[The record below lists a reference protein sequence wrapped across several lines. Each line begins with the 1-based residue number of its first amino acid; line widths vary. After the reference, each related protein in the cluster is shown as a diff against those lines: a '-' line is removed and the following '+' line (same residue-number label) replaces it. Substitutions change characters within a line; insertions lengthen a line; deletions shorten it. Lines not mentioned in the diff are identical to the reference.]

1 MSSSDYNRKSL
12 SNYKHFAEFMR
23 DQEAI
28 MDREEERRRHE
39 DEERYDE
46 EEESVM
52 ETSFPE
58 SAVSQE
64 HQVIYSELPLRGDTL
79 TLPTLVQ
86 RQADTMHI
94 TSTGRHD
101 REVFANM
108 ITYSY
113 RTRSTPQ
120 LKTVTGELTHVLN
133 TLYIR
138 INGLEML
145 NTDLSDM
152 LENAHAAL
160 ILEHEGGRRLSPSS
174 AST

>member
-1 MSSSDYNRKSL
+1 MSRSDYNRKNL
-12 SNYKHFAEFMR
+12 SNYKHFPEFMR
-23 DQEAI
+23 HQEAI
-28 MDREEERRRHE
+28 MDREEERRLHE
-39 DEERYDE
+39 DKERYD

-64 HQVIYSELPLRGDTL
+64 HQVIYSELPLRGDIL

-86 RQADTMHI
+86 CQADTMHI
-94 TSTGRHD
+94 TSTGLHD
-101 REVFANM
+101 REVFANI

-138 INGLEML
+138 INGLENL

-152 LENAHAAL
+152 LGNAHAAL
-160 ILEHEGGRRLSPSS
+160 ILERQGGRWLSPSS

>member
-46 EEESVM
+46 EESVM

-64 HQVIYSELPLRGDTL
+64 LD
-79 TLPTLVQ
+79 
-86 RQADTMHI
+86 
-94 TSTGRHD
+94 D

>member
-1 MSSSDYNRKSL
+1 MSSSDYNHKNL
-12 SNYKHFAEFMR
+12 SNYKRFAEFMR

-28 MDREEERRRHE
+28 MDREEELRRHE
-39 DEERYDE
+39 DQERYE
-46 EEESVM
+46 EEESVV

-94 TSTGRHD
+94 TSTGLHD
-101 REVFANM
+101 REVFENM

-120 LKTVTGELTHVLN
+120 LKIVTGELTHVLN

-138 INGLEML
+138 INGLEKL

-152 LENAHAAL
+152 LENAHAAF
-160 ILEHEGGRRLSPSS
+160 ILERQGGRRLSPSS
-174 AST
+174 ASI

>member
-46 EEESVM
+46 EESVM

-79 TLPTLVQ
+79 
-86 RQADTMHI
+86 
-94 TSTGRHD
+94 
-101 REVFANM
+101 
-108 ITYSY
+108 
-113 RTRSTPQ
+113 

>member
-1 MSSSDYNRKSL
+1 MSSPDYNRKNL
-12 SNYKHFAEFMR
+12 SNYKHLAEFMR

-28 MDREEERRRHE
+28 MNQEEERRRHE

-46 EEESVM
+46 EESVM
-52 ETSFPE
+52 HTSFPE

-64 HQVIYSELPLRGDTL
+64 HQVVYSELPLRGDTL

-94 TSTGRHD
+94 ISTGLHD

-113 RTRSTPQ
+113 RTRSIPQ

-138 INGLEML
+138 IDGLEKL
-145 NTDLSDM
+145 NTELSDM
-152 LENAHAAL
+152 LGNAHAAL
-160 ILEHEGGRRLSPSS
+160 NLERQGGRRLSPSS
-174 AST
+174 TST